1 MVSPALALPP
11 ISLRVNQT
19 LHLPPQHS
27 ALWVERGRSVP
38 TVACH
43 SSQNVL
49 WWPALKMASAA
60 VVSAGFL
67 PVLTTH
73 LQPPSEW
80 KEEGCRGDSHSI
92 LGHLGCDQCLGSL
105 KRPSEPIPLD
115 MNPQKVHYRKA
126 NPPDH
131 QRRGKV
137 RVLAGTALETQRD
150 GEVTSGPSQT
160 LGDPPYLG
168 IWFTGPSSSDGSF
181 LHPFGDKKIRWGA
194 WEGRLL

>member
-1 MVSPALALPP
+1 M
-11 ISLRVNQT
+11 
-19 LHLPPQHS
+19 
-27 ALWVERGRSVP
+27 
-38 TVACH
+38 ACH

-80 KEEGCRGDSHSI
+80 KEEGGRDDSHSI

-105 KRPSEPIPLD
+105 KRPSEPIRLD

-126 NPPDH
+126 NRLTIREGEKPESSLGPLWSL
-131 QRRGKV
+131 REMV
-137 RVLAGTALETQRD
+137 RLPV
-150 GEVTSGPSQT
+150 V
-160 LGDPPYLG
+160 
-168 IWFTGPSSSDGSF
+168 
-181 LHPFGDKKIRWGA
+181 HH
-194 WEGRLL
+194 RL